1 MIRGTMNALD
11 KSQKVNIELREKPSM
26 TRTQEFDKVLDKVLD
41 KVSELIAGLHAEEFL
56 GVGAGGD

>member
-26 TRTQEFDKVLDKVLD
+26 TRTQEFDKVLDKVYD
-41 KVSELIAGLHAEEFL
+41 KVHGNHDVLSSARFMLY
-56 GVGAGGD
+56 